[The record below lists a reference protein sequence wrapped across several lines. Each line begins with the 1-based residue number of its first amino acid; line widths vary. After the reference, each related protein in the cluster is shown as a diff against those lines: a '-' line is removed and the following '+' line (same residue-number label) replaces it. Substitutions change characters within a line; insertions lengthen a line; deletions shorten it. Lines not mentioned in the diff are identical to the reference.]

1 MEDSRLSTA
10 EEEETRWLGE
20 QTKMVLSLT
29 VDWITVQTRERERAR
44 WIEDVPALNL
54 EITNSKHP
62 RPQNGEVLERA
73 TQIGLV
79 KPPYHEREL
88 ER

>member
-29 VDWITVQTRERERAR
+29 VDWIT
-44 WIEDVPALNL
+44 EDVPALNL